1 MTTIQG
7 YDHLNR
13 HPSIASSS
21 SSSSSSFDYKY
32 NAASQRTSVANVAGS
47 YWEYGCDS
55 LGQVTSGKK

>member
-13 HPSIASSS
+13 YPSIASSS
-21 SSSSSSFDYKY
+21 FSSSFDYKY